1 MNQFEG
7 IAQTLTDCLQLR
19 TPPVA
24 VCLTDTPPAGV
35 SALAQTAPAGCSFW
49 ERGARGAF
57 VTSPKDHENC
67 TIGMYTHHMPLDTAS
82 RQENLNVSL
91 KVFADLGYVR
101 AEDIPGIATLKQEPK
116 YVVYA
121 PLSSTPIPPSVV
133 LLFANSRQGLVITEA
148 IQQVDAGVPP
158 AMGRPACA
166 VIPQAANSKRPALS
180 LGCCGA
186 RAYLN
191 TLTDDIALWA
201 LPGERVAEYASRI
214 KVLAAANGLLTQFH
228 QLRRKDIEQGKSPS
242 IQESL
247 ATLQRAAS

>member
-1 MNQFEG
+1 MHQFEG
-7 IAQTLTDCLQLR
+7 IAKTLTDCLELR

-35 SALAQTAPAGCSFW
+35 SPSSQPAPAGCSFW
-49 ERGARGAF
+49 ERGARATF

-67 TIGMYTHHMPLDTAS
+67 TVGMYTHHMPLDTAS
-82 RQENLNVSL
+82 RQKNLNDSL
-91 KVFADLGYVR
+91 KVFGDLGYVR
-101 AEDIPGIATLKQEPK
+101 PEDLPGIATLKQEAK

-121 PLSSTPIPPSVV
+121 PLSSTPTPPTVV
-133 LLFANSRQGLVITEA
+133 LLFANSRQSLVITEA

-166 VIPQAANSKRPALS
+166 VIPQAANSSRPALS

-191 TLTDDIALWA
+191 TLTDDVALWA
-201 LPGERVAEYASRI
+201 LPGDRIAEYAKRI
-214 KVLAAANGLLTQFH
+214 KVLAEANGILTTFH

-242 IQESL
+242 IEESL
-247 ATLQRAAS
+247 ARLQGAAS

>member
-1 MNQFEG
+1 
-7 IAQTLTDCLQLR
+7 
-19 TPPVA
+19 
-24 VCLTDTPPAGV
+24 
-35 SALAQTAPAGCSFW
+35 
-49 ERGARGAF
+49 
-57 VTSPKDHENC
+57 
-67 TIGMYTHHMPLDTAS
+67 MYTHHMPLDTAS

-101 AEDIPGIATLKQEPK
+101 PEDIPGIATLKQEPK

-121 PLSSTPIPPSVV
+121 PLSSTPISPSVV
-133 LLFANSRQGLVITEA
+133 LLFVNSRQGLVITEA
-148 IQQVDAGVPP
+148 IQQVDAGAPP

-166 VIPQAANSKRPALS
+166 VIPQAANSSMPALS

-201 LPGERVAEYASRI
+201 LPGAKIAEYASRI
-214 KVLAAANGLLTQFH
+214 KVLTAANGVLTKFH

-247 ATLQRAAS
+247 ATLQGATS

>member
-7 IAQTLTDCLQLR
+7 VAKTLTDCLELR

-35 SALAQTAPAGCSFW
+35 SPSSQAAPAGCSFW
-49 ERGARGAF
+49 ERGARGTF

-67 TIGMYTHHMPLDTAS
+67 TVGMYTHHMPLDTPS
-82 RQENLNVSL
+82 RQKNLNDSL
-91 KVFADLGYVR
+91 KVFGDLGYVR
-101 AEDIPGIATLKQEPK
+101 PEDIPGIATLKQEGK
-116 YVVYA
+116 YVVYS
-121 PLSSTPIPPSVV
+121 PLSSTPMPPTVV
-133 LLFANSRQGLVITEA
+133 LLFANSRQSLIITEA
-148 IQQVDAGVPP
+148 IQQVDSGVPP

-166 VIPQAANSKRPALS
+166 VIPQTANTSRPALS

-201 LPGERVAEYASRI
+201 LPGERIAEYAERI
-214 KVLAAANGLLTQFH
+214 KVLTEANGILTKFH
-228 QLRRKDIEQGKSPS
+228 QLRRTDIEQGKSPS
-242 IQESL
+242 VEESL
-247 ATLQRAAS
+247 ARLQGAAN